1 MYFNPIYDEV
11 VSVMASSA
19 VDGVFEPRPGEAT
32 TVKLV
37 FIASLQSKQH

>member
-11 VSVMASSA
+11 

-32 TVKLV
+32 TIKLV